1 MRNLRIT
8 ASLAVAAL
16 LTGAAVACAPD
27 RAPLAPSV
35 GMHAANVVAP
45 GSDSVS
51 SLSTKPTSWSA
62 SGLRRETPLAADI
75 TVEKVIGPRGG
86 RLEIRA
92 AGFSLDVPAGAVAQ
106 PTTFRVTALAGDML
120 AYEFGPSGAEFP
132 VALRGTQELRGTLAH
147 RLPRGAT
154 LTLGY
159 FRTPSDVDAAT
170 GTAMVAQELSAV
182 VDGSGHRLDFRI
194 PHFSGWIILWR
205 GDGGADST
213 QTP

>member
-1 MRNLRIT
+1 MRNLRLT

-16 LTGAAVACAPD
+16 LTGAALACAPD
-27 RAPLAPSV
+27 RAPLAPAV
-35 GMHAANVVAP
+35 GGYTANAVDA

-51 SLSTKPTSWSA
+51 TLSTKSTTWSV
-62 SGLRRETPLAADI
+62 SGLRRETPLATDV
-75 TVEKVIGPRGG
+75 TEEKVIGPRGG

-106 PTTFRVTALAGDML
+106 PTAFRVTALAGDML

-132 VALRGTQELRGTLAH
+132 VALHGTQDLRGTLAH
-147 RLPRGAT
+147 RLPRNTT

-182 VDGSGHRLDFRI
+182 ADASGHRLDFRI

-205 GDGGADST
+205 GDGSADST
-213 QTP
+213 QVP